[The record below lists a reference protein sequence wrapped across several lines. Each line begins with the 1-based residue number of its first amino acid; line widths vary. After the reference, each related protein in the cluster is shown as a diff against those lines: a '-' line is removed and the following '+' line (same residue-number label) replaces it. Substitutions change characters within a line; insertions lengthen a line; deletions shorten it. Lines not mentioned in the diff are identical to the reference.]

1 MLFWAPKAAFPPK
14 VLGTFI
20 FGTYL
25 VVPGSKKKK
34 KRFRSGSLVQQSP
47 TPNGSWTPGKYFH
60 LEWSFYFYFLG
71 LELKSEK
78 SPHAADTL
86 YP

>member
-34 KRFRSGSLVQQSP
+34 KVPVRFFG
-47 TPNGSWTPGKYFH
+47 
-60 LEWSFYFYFLG
+60 
-71 LELKSEK
+71 
-78 SPHAADTL
+78 AAVT